1 MKLERRRPELR
12 AAISEI
18 LDSNDI
24 DTAWGK
30 FCDALED
37 YGFDKILYGGTRIP
51 TRGIIGDVKDALI
64 LYRGSQDYADAYLG
78 EELYLH
84 SPTYEWA
91 ENNTGFASWPDAMAQ
106 FTGMPTPQLMRIAQL
121 NAEVGA
127 LSGFVG
133 SLKGVVPGMRGV
145 IGISPAG
152 AVQQREAD
160 EMWARDGKDIEMLSQ
175 LVHVRI
181 ASLPQTGQRRPLTSR
196 QREALQWCAQGKT
209 MQDVATIMGLS
220 IGTVEKHLR
229 MARDSLDAQTT
240 AHAVQKAT
248 SLNLLVADG

>member
-1 MKLERRRPELR
+1 MKVDRRRPELR
-12 AAISEI
+12 SAISEI
-18 LDSNDI
+18 LDADSI
-24 DTAWGK
+24 DLAWTR
-30 FCDALED
+30 FCDALET

-51 TRGIIGDVKDALI
+51 TKGIIGNVADALI
-64 LYRGSQDYADAYLG
+64 LHRGPQEYADIYLG

-91 ENNTGFASWPDAMAQ
+91 EHNTGFVSWPEAAAQ
-106 FTGMPTPQLMRIAQL
+106 YGGTLTPQQMRILQL
-121 NAEVGA
+121 NMQFGA
-127 LSGFVG
+127 ISGYVG

-145 IGISPAG
+145 IGLSPSDG
-152 AVQQREAD
+152 ADQARAD
-160 EMWARDGKDIEMLSQ
+160 EMWALDGKDIEMLCQ
-175 LVHVRI
+175 LMHVRI

-209 MQDVATIMGLS
+209 MQDIATIMNLS
-220 IGTVEKHLR
+220 IGTIEKHLR

-248 SLNLLVADG
+248 SLNLLTDDG